1 MPEKTVETPYPL
13 IDADP
18 HAFRVVRYMRPS
30 DYGVWATLTGA
41 FPGALYFWDMA
52 DPTKYKLRTHLRLGG
67 LLGFVGG
74 FLMAYQRSSCKYIL
88 FLPFIV
94 AYFFRQSDSGD
105 GPRTSVRRP
114 WTARN

>member
-41 FPGALYFWDMA
+41 FPGALYFWGA
-52 DPTKYKLRTHLRLGG
+52 CNLEP
-67 LLGFVGG
+67 
-74 FLMAYQRSSCKYIL
+74 AIC
-88 FLPFIV
+88 
-94 AYFFRQSDSGD
+94 A
-105 GPRTSVRRP
+105 
-114 WTARN
+114 